1 MSLITQEGK
10 LHGDMTSRAIK
21 AAIKGSVK
29 MKQATRQ
36 QLHDKI
42 G

>member
-1 MSLITQEGK
+1 MTQEGK

-29 MKQATRQ
+29 LEQATRQ
-36 QLHDKI
+36 QLHGKI